1 MSKKT
6 KEERLVVVLEIAN
19 KLRYFQGPD
28 GTIDNLYNDEYQ
40 AIKELKEIFKNYV
53 QQDEKNLVS
62 FSGSIK
68 FPEIGRKMEYILP
81 TGSLAKSLFVLKRL

>member
-6 KEERLVVVLEIAN
+6 KEERLVVVLEIAR
-19 KLRYFQGPD
+19 KLRHFQGPD
-28 GTIDNLYNDEYQ
+28 GTVDDLYNDEYP

-53 QQDEKNLVS
+53 SQDENNLIS
-62 FSGSIK
+62 FSGTIK

-81 TGSLAKSLFVLKRL
+81 TGSVAKSLFVLKRL